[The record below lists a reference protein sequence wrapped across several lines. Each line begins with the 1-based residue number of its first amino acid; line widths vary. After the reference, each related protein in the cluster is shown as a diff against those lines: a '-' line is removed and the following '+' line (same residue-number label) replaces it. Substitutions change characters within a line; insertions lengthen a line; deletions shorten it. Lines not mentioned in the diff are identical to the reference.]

1 MSVVISNSSNMFSIG
16 TCLPSGSP
24 AIIVLYHFLFFS
36 YAYLSQHFLEASY
49 RICAELI
56 NTGSERKTDVEIGLK
71 DLNLT
76 ENTSQ
81 IDIFLQDSSD
91 SSHNA

>member
-1 MSVVISNSSNMFSIG
+1 M
-16 TCLPSGSP
+16 
-24 AIIVLYHFLFFS
+24 
-36 YAYLSQHFLEASY
+36 
-49 RICAELI
+49 
-56 NTGSERKTDVEIGLK
+56 EIGLK